1 MVAPCLFGLEGL
13 VADELRQMG
22 AEHVAAEN
30 GRVFFDGGEELL
42 ARANICCRFAERIL
56 IVLGRFYAASFTE
69 LFDNVEKL
77 NWSDF
82 IGKNDAFPVKGHSVS
97 STLHSVPDCQRIIK
111 KAVAK
116 SLSADY
122 GIE

>member
-1 MVAPCLFGLEGL
+1 MYLSMVAPCLFGLEGL

-69 LFDNVEKL
+69 LL
-77 NWSDF
+77 ITW
-82 IGKNDAFPVKGHSVS
+82 KN
-97 STLHSVPDCQRIIK
+97 
-111 KAVAK
+111 
-116 SLSADY
+116 
-122 GIE
+122 